1 MNADIATLRQQ
12 LRQLQSLHEDGS
24 LSAQAYERSRGELER
39 KLLDAVMSDEPAGA
53 VGPAA
58 SAARPSPKGPSRRVV
73 IAAAAVVLAVAG
85 LGYWWAGTPHPAPGT
100 AVAPQAAA
108 PSAAPSEAPASSPHA
123 LSFEQIGDMAS
134 RLAERL
140 KQNPQD
146 AQGWAMLAR
155 SYTVL
160 GRRAEAVAAY
170 AKAAALN
177 GQDASLLAD
186 YADAIAVTRDSRLAG
201 EPLALIERALK
212 LDPDHLKA
220 LSLAGTEAFE
230 RKDYRAAV
238 ARWERILQL
247 APPGSPYVEQ
257 VRGSIAQARE
267 LGGLPSAPASVAPAP
282 APAAS
287 LGAR

>member
-12 LRQLQSLHEDGS
+12 LRQLQSLHGDGA

-39 KLLDAVMSDEPAGA
+39 KLLDAVMADEPAGA
-53 VGPAA
+53 VGPSA
-58 SAARPSPKGPSRRVV
+58 SAARPSPQGPSRRVV

-85 LGYWWAGTPHPAPGT
+85 LGYWWTGTPHPAPGT
-100 AVAPQAAA
+100 AGALQAAA
-108 PSAAPSEAPASSPHA
+108 PLAASPEAPASTPHA
-123 LSFEQIGDMAS
+123 LSFEQIGDMAG

-140 KQNPQD
+140 KQNPRD

-170 AKAAALN
+170 AKAVALN

-220 LSLAGTEAFE
+220 LSLAGTESFE

-238 ARWERILQL
+238 ARWERILQV
-247 APPGSPYVEQ
+247 APPGSAYVDQ
-257 VRGSIAQARE
+257 VRGSIVQARE
-267 LGGLPSAPASVAPAP
+267 LGGLPAAAAGSAAAAAPG
-282 APAAS
+282 AS